1 LSVASEKSDRS
12 GKMAKMIYP
21 NKPLTQLELDIVYL
35 RYFEGLHSSEIAEQ
49 LGIELEKVKDKLK
62 KPNVSRYIHREV
74 LPYVRKQPK
83 VKLNTANI
91 NSTIGAKFF
100 YFAIFM
106 LFVFLAVVCIRFFL

>member
-1 LSVASEKSDRS
+1 
-12 GKMAKMIYP
+12 MAKIIDP

-35 RYFEGLHSSEIAEQ
+35 RYYEGLHSWEIAEQ
-49 LGIELEKVKDKLK
+49 LGIELEKVKDKFK
-62 KPNVSRYIHREV
+62 KPNVSRYIQRVV
-74 LPYVRKQPK
+74 LPDTEKQPK

-91 NSTIGAKFF
+91 SSTIGGKLF